1 MTASRRAKRRKPQQ
15 KLRPNPREPQRMAA
29 RKAVPA
35 RQAEARQRPTQRK
48 PEKAVPPSPAPKK
61 TKYLRASQIYER
73 LSAAYPDAKCAL
85 DHQNPLQLL
94 VATILSAQSTDKM
107 VNQITPALFKRCK
120 TAKDFADIDTAELEK
135 LIHSSGFFRNKAKSV
150 KAASRI
156 ITDEYKGQVPSTME
170 ELLKLPGVARKT
182 ANVVLG
188 VAFGTADGV
197 VVDTHVQRLSRRL
210 DFTKEERPD
219 KIEQDLMQLFPR
231 EKWIQLAHLLI
242 HHGRAKCV
250 AIRPKCAECPI
261 EDLCYAED
269 KTV

>member
-1 MTASRRAKRRKPQQ
+1 
-15 KLRPNPREPQRMAA
+15 
-29 RKAVPA
+29 
-35 RQAEARQRPTQRK
+35 
-48 PEKAVPPSPAPKK
+48 
-61 TKYLRASQIYER
+61 
-73 LSAAYPDAKCAL
+73 
-85 DHQNPLQLL
+85 
-94 VATILSAQSTDKM
+94 M
-107 VNQITPALFKRCK
+107 VNLITPALFKRCR
-120 TAKDFADIDTAELEK
+120 TAKDFAEIDTAELEK
-135 LIHSSGFFRNKAKSV
+135 LIHSSGFFRNKAKSI

-197 VVDTHVQRLSRRL
+197 VVDTHVQRLSHRL